1 MRSAVLCS
9 YVGNMYMA
17 EALVA
22 TDRIA
27 DAISHLN
34 PEALTLADVSTVPPE
49 AKADPGWLMM
59 MIAMIVSNAP

>member
-1 MRSAVLCS
+1 
-9 YVGNMYMA
+9 MYMA

-34 PEALTLADVSTVPPE
+34 PEALTPADISTAPPE
-49 AKADPGWLMM
+49 AKADPGWF
-59 MIAMIVSNAP
+59 MILVTGLPVLRDFADFRKK

>member
-22 TDRIA
+22 ADRIA
-27 DAISHLN
+27 DAVSHLS
-34 PEALTLADVSTVPPE
+34 PEATTVTCGCQHGTTGG
-49 AKADPGWLMM
+49 KG
-59 MIAMIVSNAP
+59 

>member
-9 YVGNMYMA
+9 SVGNRYMA

-27 DAISHLN
+27 DAISHLS
-34 PEALTLADVSTVPPE
+34 PEAMTLADVSTVPPDG
-49 AKADPGWLMM
+49 KG
-59 MIAMIVSNAP
+59 

>member
-1 MRSAVLCS
+1 MGSTVTHAPVSVLCS

-34 PEALTLADVSTVPPE
+34 PEALTAADVSTVPPE
-49 AKADPGWLMM
+49 AKADPG
-59 MIAMIVSNAP
+59 

>member
-1 MRSAVLCS
+1 MVCR

-22 TDRIA
+22 SDRIA

-34 PEALTLADVSTVPPE
+34 PDTLTAADINTVPPLE
-49 AKADPGWLMM
+49 PKNEQGWCAL
-59 MIAMIVSNAP
+59 A

>member
-1 MRSAVLCS
+1 MSSAVLCS

-59 MIAMIVSNAP
+59 IIAMIVANAP

>member
-1 MRSAVLCS
+1 MRSTVLCS

-22 TDRIA
+22 TDKIA

-34 PEALTLADVSTVPPE
+34 PEAMTLADVSTVPPG

-59 MIAMIVSNAP
+59 MIAIIVSNAP